1 MLALISHIFIWI
13 QNGDIFAI
21 SNHMDVLPSTKFAPL
36 IFCLLS
42 MWFPMKNHHQCATH
56 LTITCDFSV
65 DNTMIVKV
73 SPCVP
78 TRQDLQGFIF
88 PLQLDKMESFSSS
101 WLKKAVEVYFAHLL
115 FCLCVQMVNK
125 IKYCT

>member
-1 MLALISHIFIWI
+1 
-13 QNGDIFAI
+13 
-21 SNHMDVLPSTKFAPL
+21 
-36 IFCLLS
+36 
-42 MWFPMKNHHQCATH
+42 MKNHHQCATH

-101 WLKKAVEVYFAHLL
+101 
-115 FCLCVQMVNK
+115 
-125 IKYCT
+125 